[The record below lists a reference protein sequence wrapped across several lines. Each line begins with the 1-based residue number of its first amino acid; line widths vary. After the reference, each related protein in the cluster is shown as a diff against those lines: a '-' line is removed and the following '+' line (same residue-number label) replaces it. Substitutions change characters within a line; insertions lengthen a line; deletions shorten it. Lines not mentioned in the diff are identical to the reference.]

1 MVLSLNAF
9 IKEPEKYPSVFT
21 DGSKPKIVKA
31 NIKYEN
37 EVAQFILENNLETI
51 FQKMYYQIVLN
62 EVVDKMK
69 KANVFLGLERS
80 PIGET
85 HGNAEFSIRFPFKIN
100 EILFDLSFQNGTLK
114 FALSRNYG
122 INNTEGDIHYVQ
134 QWTDELRHIG
144 EDYGYNKFNDSKG
157 RARIAVSK
165 KISDSWPKIT
175 KEEVATSLV
184 REFSKFR
191 EMAEKSDL
199 GTKSVDG

>member
-1 MVLSLNAF
+1 MLFRSGELANSQKSSWINLSYGEFLNILNQINLDTNKNVDAIILNEYIKSISSMVLSLNAF

-85 HGNAEFSIRFPFKIN
+85 HGNAEFRSEERRV
-100 EILFDLSFQNGTLK
+100 G
-114 FALSRNYG
+114 
-122 INNTEGDIHYVQ
+122 
-134 QWTDELRHIG
+134 
-144 EDYGYNKFNDSKG
+144 
-157 RARIAVSK
+157 
-165 KISDSWPKIT
+165 
-175 KEEVATSLV
+175 KEC
-184 REFSKFR
+184 
-191 EMAEKSDL
+191 
-199 GTKSVDG
+199 